1 MKRSALNRNHYFVF
15 GFLLGLILSFY
26 IPEDIWELVQNEC
39 PQTAEIHSFEK
50 KFGQDFE
57 PHLNLINKPLAAKKP
72 VKNVIRP
79 RYYSSELG
87 IREKIFIG
95 VMTSQDGINTL
106 ATAINRTVAHLV
118 NRIKFFI
125 NADNVKSNYKLK
137 NIVGF
142 TDTRENLRPFHVIKY
157 LADNYLDDYDYFLII
172 PDTVYVDARKLQKM
186 LYHLSITF
194 DIYMGKR
201 TDSGTNENG
210 NLGAGGENGETAD
223 GGNLSDENDLKMQS
237 DRNYCDLNA
246 GILLSSSVIRKMR
259 NNLDWCVRNGMTGV
273 HSVNIGR
280 CVKYSSRL
288 SGCQENYQGITQKSY
303 SVRPSIKLYKD
314 LSLLS
319 SEEAF
324 RNASV
329 IYPITSADDFYRLH
343 AYFSK
348 YHLENLQ
355 HRSFDLEH
363 KAYHIANGTISNN
376 ILEIRWPLGVPT
388 SSSPETRHDILVW
401 HFINSTHIF
410 LPNSE
415 NVVEPLS
422 RIDSLDFQTVL
433 DISVQYA
440 RHKYPGLAYSSIHTV
455 YRRFDP
461 TRGMDYHMHLNFLDA
476 KRYEPRLV
484 TKSFQVV
491 KPLGRV
497 EVVPSPYVTESTRIA
512 IIVPAFEHLA
522 NDGVEFVRQYEK
534 ICMKN
539 QDNTFLLMIFLY
551 RYDSPS
557 KGDNDPFRNI
567 KNLAL
572 NLSTKYKT
580 DGSRIAWLSIR
591 LPAILSDVIM
601 PEDIMLNSIYA
612 RNEILS
618 LAVADLALPK
628 IGLESLILMGSTSSV
643 FKADFLNRVRMN
655 TIQGFQVY
663 SPIGFMMYP
672 CKFAHFCK
680 ECETCDVSQ
689 SAGYFDRW
697 NYDVIAFYSR
707 DYVQARKKLED
718 TVPIVHNDND
728 IELLLNRADK
738 TINTILDIFVGAQL
752 PIHILRGVEPNL
764 RYGTAIKNF
773 LETTSDIPK
782 CPAYSSLDNNN
793 NNKSNTNQNNNVN
806 NYSNEI
812 PLRSDNLSSSNSLSS
827 KKCIHLASRKQIGDS
842 IIRFEDKS
850 INNNPRRH

>member
-26 IPEDIWELVQNEC
+26 IPEDIWDLVQNEC
-39 PQTAEIHSFEK
+39 PQSAEIHSFEK

-95 VMTSQDGINTL
+95 VMTSPDGINTL

-125 NADNVKSNYKLK
+125 NADNSVKSNYKLK

-172 PDTVYVDARKLQKM
+172 PDNVYVDARKLTKM

-194 DIYMGKR
+194 DIYMGTR
-201 TDSGTNENG
+201 TDSGTNDNG
-210 NLGAGGENGETAD
+210 DAGVRAKGGEAD
-223 GGNLSDENDLKMQS
+223 DDGANMSDENDLKMQS

-288 SGCQENYQGITQKSY
+288 SGCQESYQGITQMSY
-303 SVRPSIKLYKD
+303 AIRPSIKLYKD

-319 SEEAF
+319 TEEVF

-329 IYPITSADDFYRLH
+329 IYPLTNADDFYRLH

-410 LPNSE
+410 LPNSDS
-415 NVVEPLS
+415 VVEPLS

-440 RHKYPGLAYSSIHTV
+440 RHKFPGLNYSNIHSV

-461 TRGMDYHMHLNFLDA
+461 TRGMDYHMHLNFVDG
-476 KRYEPRLV
+476 KKYDPNKV
-484 TKSFQVV
+484 IKSFQVV

-497 EVVPSPYVTESTRIA
+497 EVVPSPYVTESTRIV
-512 IIVPAFEHLA
+512 IIVPTFEHLA

-551 RYDSPS
+551 KYDSPS
-557 KGDNDPFRNI
+557 KGENDPFRNI
-567 KNLAL
+567 KSLAL

-580 DGSRIAWLSIR
+580 DGSRIVWVSIR
-591 LPAILSDVIM
+591 LPAIFSDVSM

-628 IGLESLILMGSTSSV
+628 IGLESLVLMASTSNT

-697 NYDVIAFYSR
+697 NYDVISFYSK
-707 DYVQARKKLED
+707 DYVEARKKLQD

-782 CPAYSSLDNNN
+782 CPAYSLEINNS
-793 NNKSNTNQNNNVN
+793 NKIQNNNVN

-827 KKCIHLASRKQIGDS
+827 RKCIHLASRKQIGDS

-850 INNNPRRH
+850 INSNPRRH